1 MSDQSS
7 EHGAQVI
14 RWALRIWG
22 NGKARSWSHA
32 FELAGTYAGESKPKR
47 KPKRKRTTEEAYES
61 IESAHSAHDLG
72 SYHSQSEREC
82 A

>member
-1 MSDQSS
+1 MSEPNS
-7 EHGAQVI
+7 EHGALVI

-32 FELAGTYAGESKPKR
+32 LELAGTYASEP

-72 SYHSQSEREC
+72 SHHG
-82 A
+82 